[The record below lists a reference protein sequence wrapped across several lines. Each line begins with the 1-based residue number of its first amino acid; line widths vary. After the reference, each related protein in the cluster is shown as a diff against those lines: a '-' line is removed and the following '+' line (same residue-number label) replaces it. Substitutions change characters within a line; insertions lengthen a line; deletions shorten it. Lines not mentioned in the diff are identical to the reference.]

1 MMRKIYI
8 TLIILTVLLFTTFF
22 VFSNYIG
29 GSSLSG
35 YEQDGVYYV
44 GSYGN
49 YTAVSYFVWIA
60 DLVLGISALSIGGLT
75 LLLYLFLPDRM
86 RSNGKLP
93 LSLRARSRIAVDDA
107 MWNKDTVRLH
117 KVCLYNGLFFSAICL
132 GVALLFILLRNYG
145 MLMVPLLAA
154 IFSLCLSTLIYRNYQ
169 LAYDS
174 DGITINSIWGKP
186 YRIYKEQ
193 IVTIF
198 PSRLKIRGKFYDVI
212 VIRYQTPG
220 GFTEQETL
228 HYHEHV
234 GITRFLEFAKQEY
247 QCVQTE
253 E

>member
-8 TLIILTVLLFTTFF
+8 TLIIFTALLFAAFF
-22 VFSNYIG
+22 IFSNYIG
-29 GSSLSG
+29 GNSFSG
-35 YEQDGVYYV
+35 YEQDSVYYV

-107 MWNKDTVRLH
+107 IWNKDTVRLH

-132 GVALLFILLRNYG
+132 GVALLFILLRNYN
-145 MLMVPLLAA
+145 MLMAPLLAA
-154 IFSLCLSTLIYRNYQ
+154 IFSLCLSVLIYRNYQ

-174 DGITINSIWGKP
+174 DGITVRSIWGKP
-186 YRIYKEQ
+186 YRISKAQ
-193 IVTIF
+193 IVAIY
-198 PSRLKIRGKFYDVI
+198 PCNMKIKGKFHDVI
-212 VIRYQTPG
+212 VIRYRTPG

-234 GITRFLEFAKQEY
+234 GITRFLEFVKREY
-247 QCVQTE
+247 QCVQTKE
-253 E
+253 